1 MEADCSSLRGEVS
14 HLRVYEILVLI
25 DPRPPEEEVSRLL
38 TRLQETL
45 RGLGAEVR
53 GVENWGKRRLAYDVK
68 KQREG
73 IYAVFEVLAERVAV
87 KEFERQL
94 KLNENIL
101 RFLVTRVP
109 DRRQARPAP
118 PQEEPGE
125 PQEGSGQRREM
136 LEEAG

>member
-1 MEADCSSLRGEVS
+1 M
-14 HLRVYEILVLI
+14 YEILVLI